1 MVNPPPVIAINRW
14 LLAHS
19 QSWLVAIQGHPSR
32 PRLPGPPLGRCAHS
46 AVVPSRKI
54 CRADSFPNFGRSLRS
69 PLEISRSCGKA
80 HSQSIRFSILQEVS
94 SGWWARATPLKNMSS
109 SIGMIIPN
117 IWENKK
123 WQPNHQPVLIHIPQ
137 D

>member
-1 MVNPPPVIAINRW
+1 MAGGHGIQGSQALPLDDALIP
-14 LLAHS
+14 LLYLLGICRTADTFPRT
-19 QSWLVAIQGHPSR
+19 LGGHPSKFQDLVEK
-32 PRLPGPPLGRCAHS
+32 PIP
-46 AVVPSRKI
+46 
-54 CRADSFPNFGRSLRS
+54 
-69 PLEISRSCGKA
+69 KA
-80 HSQSIRFSILQEVS
+80 SHRFSILQEVS

-123 WQPNHQPVLIHIPQ
+123 WQPNHQPVLIHILQ